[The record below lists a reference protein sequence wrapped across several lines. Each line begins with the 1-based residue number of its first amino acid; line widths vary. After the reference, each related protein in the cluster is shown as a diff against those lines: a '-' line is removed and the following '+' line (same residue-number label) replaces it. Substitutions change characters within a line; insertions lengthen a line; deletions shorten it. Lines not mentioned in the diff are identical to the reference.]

1 MIVIDKS
8 FNQNSF
14 LTFVNT
20 NVNRKK
26 NFRNAN
32 VSALLGSITNKK
44 KTHTY
49 DASIKGSF
57 INHNSNH
64 ENGFSTFLKVQKI
77 NGNLKYNMSNYI
89 ESDKYDINDMGFLY
103 QNNEFNSSTNIS
115 YGIFSSD
122 HPIAQKLGI
131 KKGDISFGLEQKM
144 LYKPFIYNEF
154 ILKASSYILNNNH
167 FFSSLR
173 LRYFFEEHDYFE
185 ARKEGQ
191 VFIKPPA
198 IKATFIT
205 SSNFNNPISLNT
217 SWSIQFRLN
226 DDYQVW
232 NEYNNHKLYY
242 RLNPRFRINNHMFF
256 EYILAIENEKNQ
268 FGWISNNDIEEPI
281 FSRRNRRTITNKL
294 TINYTFNPKTYIKLI
309 TRHYWSTIDNL
320 SFYELNNDGGLQGIN
335 NNDNKNINFN
345 TWNMDLNFSWEYRPG
360 SLLSIVWQNQL
371 TQETDIFNDLFFE
384 NINDF
389 FKEATTN
396 IFSIKFTYYLDYLDI
411 NKK

>member
-1 MIVIDKS
+1 
-8 FNQNSF
+8 
-14 LTFVNT
+14 
-20 NVNRKK
+20 
-26 NFRNAN
+26 
-32 VSALLGSITNKK
+32 
-44 KTHTY
+44 
-49 DASIKGSF
+49 
-57 INHNSNH
+57 
-64 ENGFSTFLKVQKI
+64 
-77 NGNLKYNMSNYI
+77 
-89 ESDKYDINDMGFLY
+89 
-103 QNNEFNSSTNIS
+103 
-115 YGIFSSD
+115 
-122 HPIAQKLGI
+122 
-131 KKGDISFGLEQKM
+131 
-144 LYKPFIYNEF
+144 
-154 ILKASSYILNNNH
+154 
-167 FFSSLR
+167 
-173 LRYFFEEHDYFE
+173 
-185 ARKEGQ
+185 
-191 VFIKPPA
+191 
-198 IKATFIT
+198 
-205 SSNFNNPISLNT
+205 
-217 SWSIQFRLN
+217 
-226 DDYQVW
+226 
-232 NEYNNHKLYY
+232 
-242 RLNPRFRINNHMFF
+242 MFF

-396 IFSIKFTYYLDYLDI
+396 SFSIKFTYYLDYLDI